1 MSMDLTFL
9 SDSYTKQILH
19 QLNRVQMQKT
29 GQTPRRNDF
38 GSILSAKD
46 RIPKNVS
53 ADQIRLDLTGKRGVL
68 NDRGTDWLS
77 AFMDLGGYML

>member
-9 SDSYTKQILH
+9 SESYTKQILH
-19 QLNRVQMQKT
+19 QLRKAQMQKT
-29 GQTPRRNDF
+29 GQASNRNDF
-38 GSILSAKD
+38 GSILSA
-46 RIPKNVS
+46 RGEVPKNVL
-53 ADQIRLDLTGKRGVL
+53 ADQIRLDLTGERGVL